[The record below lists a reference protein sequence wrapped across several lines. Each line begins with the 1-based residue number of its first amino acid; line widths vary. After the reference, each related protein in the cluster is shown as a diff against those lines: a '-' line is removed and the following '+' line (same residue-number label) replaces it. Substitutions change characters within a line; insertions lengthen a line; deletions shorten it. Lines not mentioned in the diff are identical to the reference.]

1 MPTNSRKLS
10 KKTAKKPVSDAPVV
24 PGVREIV
31 VQGEENTEPTASF
44 TAAKRDPKTNE
55 IIIN

>member
-1 MPTNSRKLS
+1 MPASSQKPS
-10 KKTAKKPVSDAPVV
+10 KKQAKKAVSDAPVV

-31 VQGEENTEPTASF
+31 IQGEENTEPIASF